1 MSDEVVEDF
10 DLDTELLS
18 TEVED
23 TPEVPVE
30 DVAPEA
36 PVQEDFFAEIA
47 QNFHVD
53 LSQKYKTKDE
63 AIKGLVNAYS
73 MVGKRDEEAEIGK
86 QLLTNPQ
93 AVYEVLAK
101 RYSKPAEA
109 PVEDSKKNP
118 DWNDEWLEHFDPE
131 TMAPK
136 PGADP
141 NVVTKVRRYQKFV
154 QDQGKRLIHNP
165 VDVLLESGGDK
176 LRELI
181 REEATR
187 IADQRFQSVEQERY
201 GRAMQEQAASL
212 AHKEASW
219 VFDGGKLDSGKLT
232 KEGEVLKK
240 HLAVLSAVNPDTGS
254 PVIQDLAMQ
263 MEMAKARTIIELGY
277 NPAATASKSA
287 QQRQTRPAAA
297 ARRPNTASRT
307 PAVDDPWP
315 AGTDLAKE
323 LLAIIDPGEQK

>member
-1 MSDEVVEDF
+1 MSDEVVEDDF
-10 DLDTELLS
+10 DLDTELLGEAEAP
-18 TEVED
+18 EVEVE
-23 TPEVPVE
+23 PEV
-30 DVAPEA
+30 EA
-36 PVQEDFFAEIA
+36 PPEQDDFFSEIA
-47 QNFHVD
+47 QNYHVD

-73 MVGKRDEEAEIGK
+73 MVGKRDEEAEIGR

-101 RYSKPAEA
+101 RYTKPAETPTA
-109 PVEDSKKNP
+109 EDKKNP
-118 DWNDEWLEHFDPE
+118 DWDDEWLNHFDPE

-141 NVVTKVRRYQKFV
+141 NVVSKVRKYQKFV

-187 IADQRFQSVEQERY
+187 IADQRFQSVEQERQA
-201 GRAMQEQAASL
+201 RAIHEQAATL
-212 AHKEASW
+212 AQREASW
-219 VFDGGKLDSGKLT
+219 AFDGGKMDSGKLT

-240 HLAVLSAVNPDTGS
+240 HLAVFSAVNPDTGM
-254 PVIQDLAMQ
+254 PAIPDLGMQ

-277 NPAATASKSA
+277 NPAATASRGA

-297 ARRPNTASRT
+297 ARRPNTAART